1 MSDTTAGDKKYS
13 GRPARLYREHLKGL
27 LKDKS
32 KRGSVADLE
41 VDVGD
46 GDGGGDARSNRNV
59 DDFFED
65 AFEGPW
71 FLGFFFLGGGGI
83 WAGLALVACMPW

>member
-71 FLGFFFLGGGGI
+71 LF
-83 WAGLALVACMPW
+83 